1 MNMKNPEIKFFIIL
15 ILFFLVSCDT
25 DPGLEPTQSGFR
37 GTIKF
42 LNDWPE
48 NTDQVLV
55 VASTVFP
62 PANITDIILGDP
74 LPVGVDSTDY
84 IIYTPPEHFAAI
96 GVVWKEINQPWD
108 VTNII
113 GIYFPTKNKFT
124 PGSVTIPD
132 KQSIVDSINITA
144 DLSKAKRAVNSKIT
158 GTLRTKGE
166 WPAGAVSVIV
176 VASQPVLP
184 TGLLDLSLGQPIEAG
199 FDSTSYSLTLQPGT
213 YRLIGVLV
221 LIEGETI
228 GLTSLKGLYYLDP
241 VAGKTGS
248 VTIKSDTSVVDNIDI
263 ELVFTKIF
271 M

>member
-1 MNMKNPEIKFFIIL
+1 MKNLKITLFIFFI
-15 ILFFLVSCDT
+15 FFTLLSCDT

-37 GTIKF
+37 GKIKF
-42 LNDWPE
+42 INDWPE

-74 LPVGVDSTDY
+74 LPLDVDSTDY
-84 IIYTPPEHFAAI
+84 IIYTPPAHFAAI

-132 KQSIVDSINITA
+132 KQSVIDSINIVA

-158 GTLRTKGE
+158 GTLRVKGE
-166 WPAGAVSVIV
+166 WPAGATTVLV
-176 VASQPVLP
+176 VASQPGFP
-184 TGLLDLSLGQPIEAG
+184 TGLLDLTLGQPIQAG
-199 FDSTSYSLTLQPGT
+199 FDSTSYSLTLQPGN
-213 YRLIGVLV
+213 YKLIGALV
-221 LIEGETI
+221 LIEGEDLGI
-228 GLTSLKGLYYLDP
+228 TSIRGLYYIDP
-241 VAGKTGS
+241 EAGKTGS
-248 VTIKSDTSVVDNIDI
+248 VTINTDTSVVNNIDI
-263 ELVFTKIF
+263 DLVFK
-271 M
+271 